1 MDEIE
6 VKQQATTLEQQAQDY
21 QIATNDDYEQGA
33 EFLKR
38 VKGTEK
44 ESEKWRQ
51 IPRLDG
57 TYFVSTLGNVKRVE
71 HIRVNSRG
79 IPHHIKEKA
88 ISQGNDKDGY
98 KQVCLHTSDGRQ
110 HQRKVHRLVAEA
122 FIPNPNDYPCVNHK
136 DECKSNNSVSNLE
149 WCTRTYNINYGTTKQ
164 RIAKSLARPIAQFSK
179 NGKLIAKFGSAKEA
193 QRELGYA
200 DWYIGACCKGK
211 VHQAY
216 GYVWKYI

>member
-33 EFLKR
+33 KFLKR
-38 VKGTEK
+38 VKGASNEAEMWK
-44 ESEKWRQ
+44 Q
-51 IPRLDG
+51 IPKLDG

-88 ISQGNDKDGY
+88 IRQGNDKDGY
-98 KQVCLHTSDGRQ
+98 KQVCLHTSDGQQ
-110 HQRKVHRLVAEA
+110 HQRKIHRLVAEA
-122 FIPNPNDYPCVNHK
+122 FIPNPNDFPCVNHK
-136 DECKSNNSVSNLE
+136 DECKTNNRAENLE
-149 WCTRTYNINYGTTKQ
+149 WCTRAYNINYGTAKQ

-179 NGKLIAKFGSAKEA
+179 SGKLIAKFESAKEA
-193 QRELGYA
+193 QREFGYA
-200 DWYIGACCKGK
+200 DWYIGSCCKGK
-211 VHQAY
+211 VRQAY